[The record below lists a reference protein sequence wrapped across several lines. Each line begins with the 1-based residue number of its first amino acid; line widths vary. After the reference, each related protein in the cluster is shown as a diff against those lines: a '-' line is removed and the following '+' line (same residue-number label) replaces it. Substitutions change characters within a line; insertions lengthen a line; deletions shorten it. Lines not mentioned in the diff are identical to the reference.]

1 MEGIDKLAK
10 IIEFI
15 KKKKK
20 TNAQVEYQRYSKM
33 PKDKAKQYIE
43 DLEKK
48 ILKGDVDVGNISDE
62 ELEIFNQKPSQEDII
77 KAKKEKKRNI
87 IIGVVSFVVFLV
99 IFIVSGGGEDGGS
112 SSAPDKINA
121 WSISKQFVKKQLK
134 SPSTAE
140 FPWYDKSFVKD
151 LGDCTFEVTGYVDG
165 QNGFGATVRNNF
177 VVTVQNKTCNKNDN
191 WTLVSSSIY

>member
-20 TNAQVEYQRYSKM
+20 SRAQVEYQTYSKM

-62 ELEIFNQKPSQEDII
+62 ELEIFNQKPSEEDMI
-77 KAKKEKKRNI
+77 KSKKEKKRNI
-87 IIGVVSFVVFLV
+87 IIGVVAFIGFMILYLV
-99 IFIVSGGGEDGGS
+99 AGDDINNG
-112 SSAPDKINA
+112 APDEMDA
-121 WSISKQFVKKQLK
+121 WTIATQFVKKQLK

-151 LGDCTFEVTGYVDG
+151 LGDCTFEVNGHVDG
-165 QNGFGATVRNNF
+165 QNAFGATIRNNF
-177 VVTVQNKTCNKNDN
+177 NVTVKNPSCK
-191 WTLVSSSIY
+191 SSETWQLININIY

>member
-1 MEGIDKLAK
+1 M
-10 IIEFI
+10 
-15 KKKKK
+15 
-20 TNAQVEYQRYSKM
+20 
-33 PKDKAKQYIE
+33 
-43 DLEKK
+43 
-48 ILKGDVDVGNISDE
+48 
-62 ELEIFNQKPSQEDII
+62 
-77 KAKKEKKRNI
+77 
-87 IIGVVSFVVFLV
+87 
-99 IFIVSGGGEDGGS
+99 
-112 SSAPDKINA
+112 
-121 WSISKQFVKKQLK
+121 KKQLK